1 MVILDAYVFGTLS
14 GSISS
19 GSVGMYALEH
29 IVDVA
34 IGMTLIS
41 INR

>member
-1 MVILDAYVFGTLS
+1 MRIASQGIVMGILIVI
-14 GSISS
+14 I
-19 GSVGMYALEH
+19 VGMYALEH